1 MRRWPK
7 TRSDQLSTALDEAR
21 TGSRLAQHRT
31 DSALLRPAM
40 MTGVFRQ

>member
-21 TGSRLAQHRT
+21 TGSHLAQHRT